1 MIIHRLQGSFQRFSK
16 AVLPFSLAL
25 ALAGCG
31 SSGKKVSSP
40 GPEVLYG
47 FASTSLLNL
56 AINTTIN
63 PSTGGFGTVTS
74 GAAPFFANS
83 TAIVA
88 NNQFLY
94 ASNSYINSLP
104 NNGSQ
109 IFAYSISST
118 DGTLTPITGS
128 PFFLFAPPTFIE
140 GLAIT
145 PNGQFLYGADA
156 SGFIYAFN
164 IDSGT
169 GAPTLIQ
176 GSPYTSGP
184 NPQLVVDPTG
194 KFLYV
199 SDDSD
204 PTDGVLAYMIG
215 ASGAL
220 TPVPGSPFLIP
231 GPNGGTSEPFG
242 IVATGGF
249 VYTALLNQVA
259 AFSIDST
266 TGALTSVSGSPF
278 SAGNGTSFFAV
289 SNSYLYAVNVNDGTV
304 SGYRMNSSSG
314 ALTPLSGSP
323 FGSGGET
330 LATDPSGQYLY
341 LGTFK
346 GVQGYDIDSTT
357 GALTLGSA
365 TFGEDGALWL
375 TTVQLPSPT
384 GQ

>member
-1 MIIHRLQGSFQRFSK
+1 MIIQRLRESFQRFSK
-16 AVLPFSLAL
+16 AVLPISLAL

-31 SSGKKVSSP
+31 SSAKVKTP

-56 AINTTIN
+56 AINTTIDT
-63 PSTGGFGTVTS
+63 STGGFGTVNS

-83 TAIVA
+83 TAVVA
-88 NNQFLY
+88 NSQFLY
-94 ASNSYINSLP
+94 ASNSYINGIP

-109 IFAYSISST
+109 IFAYSISPG
-118 DGTLTPITGS
+118 DGTLTQITGS
-128 PFFLFAPPTFIE
+128 PFFSFAPPTAIV
-140 GLAIT
+140 GLALT

-156 SGFIYAFN
+156 TGFIYAFN
-164 IDSGT
+164 LDSAT
-169 GAPTLIQ
+169 GVPTLVT
-176 GSPYTSGP
+176 GSPFASGP
-184 NPQLVVDPTG
+184 NPELVVDPTG
-194 KFLYV
+194 KFLYA
-199 SDDSD
+199 SDDND
-204 PTDGVLAYMIG
+204 PTDGVLAYTIQ

-220 TPVPGSPFLIP
+220 NPVPGSPFPIP
-231 GPNGGTSEPFG
+231 GPNGGTSEPYG

-289 SNSYLYAVNVNDGTV
+289 ANSYLYAVNASDGTV
-304 SGYRMNSSSG
+304 SGYSMNSSTG
-314 ALTPLSGSP
+314 ALTPVSGSP

-346 GVQGYDIDSTT
+346 GVQGYNIDSST
-357 GALTLGSA
+357 GALAPGSA
-365 TFGEDGALWL
+365 AYGEDGALWL
-375 TTVQLPSPT
+375 TTVQLPSST
-384 GQ
+384 AK